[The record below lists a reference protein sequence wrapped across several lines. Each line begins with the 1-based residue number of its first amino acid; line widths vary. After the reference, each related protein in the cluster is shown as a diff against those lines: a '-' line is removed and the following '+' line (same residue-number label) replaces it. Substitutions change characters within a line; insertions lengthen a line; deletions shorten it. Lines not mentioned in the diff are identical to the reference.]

1 MLLIFVNNIRTF
13 HDTGLCFYSIDKRN
27 MYLVKQLCSSRSR
40 AGEEQLDSIQKIGL
54 LSSSLFSIVKQ
65 NKRYISCAST
75 WYKYI
80 STQQF
85 NTYLTRLHAHNVG
98 LHNNVSSITRQVHD
112 VGKTIQIFDLEEEE
126 IHTIRK
132 LA

>member
-1 MLLIFVNNIRTF
+1 MLLIFVNNVRTF
-13 HDTGLCFYSIDKRN
+13 HDTGLCFYFIDKKN
-27 MYLVKQLCSSRSR
+27 MYLVKQLCSSRSIR
-40 AGEEQLDSIQKIGL
+40 RTTTGLDAKIGL

-85 NTYLTRLHAHNVG
+85 STYLTRLHAHNVG

>member
-1 MLLIFVNNIRTF
+1 MLLIFVNNVRTF

-27 MYLVKQLCSSRSR
+27 MYLVKQLCSSRSIR
-40 AGEEQLDSIQKIGL
+40 RTTTGLDAKIGL

-85 NTYLTRLHAHNVG
+85 STYLTRLHSHNVS

-112 VGKTIQIFDLEEEE
+112 VGKTIQIFELQEEE